1 MESSMVKN
9 NNISE
14 IITQEIEKMKAEGS
28 IDSKSKIYDNF
39 NVYAKTIGLDVSFSV
54 FKSSQISRV
63 VKNGIDVPTMFIYLK
78 STKNLLDNKM
88 NMEQNNWDGTYIYT
102 NNLIEQWNRLL
113 DKYNYPVAYKS
124 SNVLL
129 LFYSLEEFIRIE
141 IVLLCKD
148 EIRRMVEKEDIPIK
162 PEFIFS
168 NSRGPGYNMV
178 FRSKSDYDLFMENS
192 KKRIEKLIDE
202 IIKIHDVWGYYT
214 YKRIRLYYW
223 HLEMKDIN
231 LYGLYR
237 ED

>member
-14 IITQEIEKMKAEGS
+14 IITQEIKKMKAEGS

-39 NVYAKTIGLDVSFSV
+39 NVYAKTLGLDVSFSV

-63 VKNGIDVPTMFIYLK
+63 VKNGIDIPTMFIYLK

-88 NMEQNNWDGTYIYT
+88 NMEQNNWDGAYIYT

-124 SNVLL
+124 GNVLL

-168 NSRGPGYNMV
+168 TSRGPGYNMV

-192 KKRIEKLIDE
+192 KKELR
-202 IIKIHDVWGYYT
+202 
-214 YKRIRLYYW
+214 
-223 HLEMKDIN
+223 N
-231 LYGLYR
+231 
-237 ED
+237 

>member
-28 IDSKSKIYDNF
+28 IDSKSKVYDNF
-39 NVYAKTIGLDVSFSV
+39 NVYAKTLGLDVSFSV

-162 PEFIFS
+162 P
-168 NSRGPGYNMV
+168 
-178 FRSKSDYDLFMENS
+178 
-192 KKRIEKLIDE
+192 
-202 IIKIHDVWGYYT
+202 
-214 YKRIRLYYW
+214 
-223 HLEMKDIN
+223 
-231 LYGLYR
+231 
-237 ED
+237 